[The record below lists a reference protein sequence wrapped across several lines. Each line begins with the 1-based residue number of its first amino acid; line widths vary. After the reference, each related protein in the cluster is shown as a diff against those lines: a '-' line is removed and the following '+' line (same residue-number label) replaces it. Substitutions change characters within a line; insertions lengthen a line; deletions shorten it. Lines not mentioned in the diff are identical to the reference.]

1 MIVYNYPKC
10 FAVIVNQDAKERKAT
25 MKQDNNMFQNRP
37 VTMNEKNNLLQIEE
51 HMYILDD
58 VEKPNVFRNMFPYEE
73 IPRIPFND
81 RIVPHNMPKDIWIT
95 DTTFRDGQQS
105 RAPYTTEQIVRIYDM
120 LHELGGENGMI
131 RASEFFLYSK
141 KDRDAVYRCL
151 EKGYKF
157 PEVTSWIRASQ
168 EDFKLV
174 KEIGLKETG
183 ILVSC
188 SDYHIFLKLK
198 MTRRQAMEHYLSV
211 IRSCLDEGI
220 SPRCHLEDITR
231 ADIYGFVVPF
241 CIELMKLME
250 EYQIPIKV
258 RACDTMGYGVNFS
271 GAVIPRSVQ
280 GIIYALN
287 TNGGVPSELMEW
299 HGHNDFYKAVTNSTT
314 AWLYGCSG
322 VNCSLFGIGERT
334 GNTPLEAMVFEYAQ
348 LKGTLN
354 GMNTQVIT
362 DLAEYYEKEIGF
374 TVPPQTP
381 FVGKNFNVTRAG
393 IHADGLLKN
402 EEIYNIFD
410 TDKFLRRPPVSAVS
424 NTSGLAGIA
433 HWINVHFHLKGDD
446 MMDKKSPLVTTV
458 KKWVDTQYA
467 DGRVTVLTDEELLG
481 EIENAG
487 RELGIHIVDGNAS
500 GDIVTEKSGLEE

>member
-1 MIVYNYPKC
+1 M
-10 FAVIVNQDAKERKAT
+10 NQDNST
-25 MKQDNNMFQNRP
+25 FQNRP
-37 VTMNEKNNLLQIEE
+37 VSMNEKNNLLQIEE

-73 IPRIPFND
+73 IPKIPFND

-105 RAPYTTEQIVRIYDM
+105 RAPYSTEQIVHIYDM
-120 LHELGGENGMI
+120 LHELGGPNGMI
-131 RASEFFLYSK
+131 RQSEFFLYSK
-141 KDRDAVYRCL
+141 KDRDAVYKCMER
-151 EKGYKF
+151 GYEF

-174 KEIGLKETG
+174 KEIGMKETG

-211 IRSCLDEGI
+211 VRSCLEEGI

-231 ADIYGFVVPF
+231 ADIFGFVVPF
-241 CIELMKLME
+241 CIELMKLKE
-250 EYQIPIKV
+250 EYGIPVKV
-258 RACDTMGYGVNFS
+258 RACDTMGYGVNFA

-287 TNGGVPSELMEW
+287 TNASVPSELLEW

-314 AWLYGCSG
+314 AWIYGCSAI
-322 VNCSLFGIGERT
+322 NTSLFGIGERT

-354 GMNTQVIT
+354 GMNTEVIT

-374 TVPPQTP
+374 QIPPQTP

-410 TDKFLRRPPVSAVS
+410 TGKFLKRPPISAVS

-433 HWINVHFHLKGDD
+433 HWINIHYHLKDEHAVS
-446 MMDKKSPLVTTV
+446 KNTPLVV
-458 KKWVDTQYA
+458 EIKKWVDAEYA
-467 DGRVTVLTDEELLG
+467 SGRVTVMTDKELET
-481 EIENAG
+481 EIENVSQT
-487 RELGIHIVDGNAS
+487 LGIKVMDGEISNIA
-500 GDIVTEKSGLEE
+500 